1 MVLEKS
7 LAWVWIA
14 PAALCAV
21 ASISPSLATQ
31 RAALFGP
38 AVTPVAVTAET
49 VPLDPSDPRRTRAG
63 RLDFL
68 GGVVL
73 SSADGRFGGWSDL
86 WIDPT
91 GERLVAISDRGNF
104 LDARLRSDA
113 SCAPLVVDQARI
125 GPMIDTRGQRLSGR
139 EADAEALTRAPDGG
153 FIVAFERRHRLAHY
167 PAAEP
172 PFSLPP
178 RLLASPSELARAPA
192 NGGIEALVALDGDNL
207 LALTEDL
214 VDTGGRVGW
223 VGRPGQWRR
232 IVYVAG
238 PGFKPTGAA
247 LLPGGDVIVVERR
260 FAVLTG
266 LAARVTRLPRTTIQP
281 GARIVGEELGQ
292 IALPLSQD
300 NFEGVAARR
309 AADGRTLV
317 YLVSDDNFSLLLR
330 TVLFVFAFAE

>member
-49 VPLDPSDPRRTRAG
+49 VPLDPGDPRRTRAG

-113 SCAPLVVDQARI
+113 SGAPLVVDQARI
-125 GPMIDTRGQRLSGR
+125 GPMIDTRGRRLSGR
-139 EADAEALTRAPDGG
+139 QTDAEALARTPDGG
-153 FIVAFERRHRLAHY
+153 FIVAFERHHRLAYY

-172 PFSLPP
+172 PFSLPA
-178 RLLASPSELARAPA
+178 RLLASPPELTRAPA
-192 NGGIEALVALDGDNL
+192 NGGIEALAALDGGIL
-207 LALTEDL
+207 LALSEDL
-214 VDTGGRVGW
+214 VDAGGRVGW
-223 VGRPGQWRR
+223 VGQPGQWRR
-232 IVYVAG
+232 FVYVAG
-238 PGFKPTGAA
+238 QGFKPTGAG
-247 LLPGGDVIVVERR
+247 LLPGGDMIVVERH
-260 FAVLTG
+260 FTVLSG
-266 LAARVTRLPRTTIQP
+266 LATRLTRLPRAAIRP
-281 GARIVGEELGQ
+281 DARIVGDELARIGS
-292 IALPLSQD
+292 PRSQD

-309 AADGRTLV
+309 TAAGTTLI
-317 YLVSDDNFSLLLR
+317 YLLSDDNFSMLLR
-330 TVLFVFAFAE
+330 TVLFVFALVE